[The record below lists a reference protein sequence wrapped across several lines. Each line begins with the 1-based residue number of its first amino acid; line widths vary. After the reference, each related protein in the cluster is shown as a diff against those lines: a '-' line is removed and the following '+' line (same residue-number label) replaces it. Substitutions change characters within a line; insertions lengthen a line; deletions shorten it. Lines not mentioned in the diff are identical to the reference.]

1 MFGVS
6 CPMPFRQRRSG
17 HVMMV
22 SYGRGGVLR
31 DKEVCMHED
40 YNLSRERLLRMS
52 LSTGE
57 EVSFSPTKLGY
68 GQSTEIVATSEQDI
82 GPFYPL
88 SKPHDLDEDLTTVK
102 GRAGKARGQILH
114 LSGRVLDLNGKPVP
128 NAQVE
133 IWQANTFGRYA
144 HPGDSNPAP
153 LDPNFEGH
161 GVSIT
166 NDEGT
171 YSFKTVKP
179 VAYPAAEGLMRAPH
193 IHFLVT
199 AGPNRF
205 ITQMYF
211 PGEPLNENDPLLG
224 GAENKE
230 SLIPKVTPAP
240 KDAESG
246 ALVATWDIVLS
257 RTGE

>member
-1 MFGVS
+1 
-6 CPMPFRQRRSG
+6 
-17 HVMMV
+17 
-22 SYGRGGVLR
+22 LIE
-31 DKEVCMHED
+31 KEACMYED
-40 YNLSRERLLRMS
+40 DNLSRRRLLKMS
-52 LSTGE
+52 PVTGGE
-57 EVSFSPTKLGY
+57 GILGLTRPAY
-68 GQSTEIVATSEQDI
+68 GQSAGIVATSEQDI

-88 SKPHDLDEDLTTVK
+88 STPPDLDEDLTMVK
-102 GRAGKARGQILH
+102 GRAGKAQGQILY
-114 LSGRVLDLNGKPVP
+114 LSGRVLDLNGTPVP

-133 IWQANTFGRYA
+133 IWQANAFGRYA

-161 GVSIT
+161 GVNIT
-166 NDEGT
+166 NDDGT
-171 YSFKTVKP
+171 YGFKTVKP

-199 AGPNRF
+199 ACPNRF

-224 GAENKE
+224 SAGNKE
-230 SLIPKVTPAP
+230 SLIPKVTPAS
-240 KDAESG
+240 KDAEPG
-246 ALVATWDIVLS
+246 ALVVTWDIVLS